1 MSKFMKI
8 AAVMTVMATIGT
20 TMAGCTSA
28 KTEGNDPGKTIK
40 IGVNMELSGNAG
52 AYGQAEKRGIQ
63 LAAQEINDAGGI
75 KVGKTKKKVQMIYR
89 DNKTSTSESASVI
102 SKLVNNDKV
111 VSVIGPAT
119 TNAGTAA
126 IPGATKAK
134 VAAISPSASD
144 YSYTLQKNGKV
155 QPYVF
160 RTEYQNNFQGK
171 VISNFMSNTL
181 KAKKVVILA
190 DKSTDYATGLAK
202 EFKKDF
208 PGTIVK
214 TEYFQSGDKDFNA
227 ALTQIK
233 SKDFDAIFAPGYY
246 SEIGMIVKQARQM
259 GINQPIVGTDGM
271 ADPKLVQIAGKKN
284 ATNVYYT
291 TPFSTTAA
299 ASDKKASKFIK
310 NYKAKYH
317 EDAPTFSALGYDTV
331 YMVKQAIESQK
342 SANSVKIAKGLGK
355 IKDFHG
361 VSGTISMD
369 KKHNPEKTISI
380 EQLTNGK
387 VVKAFKVK

>member
-1 MSKFMKI
+1 MKKFMKM
-8 AAVMTVMATIGT
+8 ATVLTVVATIGT

-28 KTEGNDPGKTIK
+28 KTEGNNPGKTIK

-52 AYGQAEKRGIQ
+52 AYGQAEKNGIA
-63 LAAQEINDAGGI
+63 LAAQEINKDGGI
-75 KVGKTKKKVQMIYR
+75 KVGKSKKKIQMIYR
-89 DNKTSTSESASVI
+89 DNKTSTSESASVV

-119 TNAGTAA
+119 TNTGTAA
-126 IPGATKAK
+126 MPAITKAK
-134 VAAISPSASD
+134 VPAFSPSASD
-144 YSYTLQKNGKV
+144 YNYTLQKDGKV

-160 RTEYQNNFQGK
+160 RAEYQNNFQGK
-171 VISNFMSNTL
+171 VVSKFVSNNL

-208 PGTIVK
+208 SGTIVK

-227 ALTQIK
+227 TLTQIK
-233 SKDFDAIFAPGYY
+233 NQKFDAIFAPGYY

-259 GINQPIVGTDGM
+259 GIKQPIVGTDGM
-271 ADPKLVQIAGKKN
+271 ADPKFVKISGKSN
-284 ATNVYYT
+284 ANDIYYT
-291 TPFSTTAA
+291 TPFSTKAA
-299 ASDKKASKFIK
+299 ESDPKASAFIK
-310 NYKAKYH
+310 NYKAKYN

-331 YMVKQAIESQK
+331 YMIKRSIESEK
-342 SANSVKIAKGLGK
+342 SANSVKIANGLAK

-361 VSGTISMD
+361 VSGTMTVD
-369 KKHNPEKTISI
+369 KKHNPQKTIAI
-380 EQLTNGK
+380 EEIQHGTI
-387 VVKAFKVK
+387 VKATKIK